1 MAYSTLA
8 FYGNTVFEQNR
19 GRALVVSRII
29 ISNDVLLTITVF
41 KVLASRVDVSGSI
54 QFVGNNVAGI
64 HGGALY
70 LASLSQMVLSPG
82 SSLIFKDNTGM

>member
-1 MAYSTLA
+1 MTYSTVA
-8 FYGNTVFEQNR
+8 FYDNTVFEQNR
-19 GRALVVSRII
+19 GRALEVSN

-41 KVLASRVDVSGSI
+41 KVLASRVDVYGSV

-64 HGGALY
+64 NGGALY
-70 LASLSQMVLSPG
+70 LTSLSQMVLSPG

>member
-1 MAYSTLA
+1 MTYSTVA
-8 FYGNTVFEQNR
+8 FYDNTVFEQNR
-19 GRALVVSRII
+19 GRALEVSI

-41 KVLASRVDVSGSI
+41 KALASRVDVYGSV

-64 HGGALY
+64 NGGALY
-70 LASLSQMVLSPG
+70 LTSLSQMVLSPG